1 MNIKIDQTQAYQ
13 RLNDV
18 AKIMVVKRANRLQIE
33 DAVIQAKNIGLEV
46 WNAQTNLPHKWREI
60 VEEILTAN

>member
-18 AKIMVVKRANRLQIE
+18 AKMMVVKRANRLQIE
-33 DAVIQAKNIGLEV
+33 DGVIQAKNLGFEV
-46 WNAQTNLPHKWREI
+46 WNNQTNLPYKWREI
-60 VEEILTAN
+60 VKEIVNEN